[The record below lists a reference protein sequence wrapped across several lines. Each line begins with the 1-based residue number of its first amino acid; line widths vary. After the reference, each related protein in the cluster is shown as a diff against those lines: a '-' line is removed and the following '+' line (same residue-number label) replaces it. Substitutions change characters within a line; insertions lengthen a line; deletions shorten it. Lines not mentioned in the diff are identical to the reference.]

1 MKRLLSV
8 FTVLCAAALSG
19 CGAQVAT
26 TAATGAAIKKQ
37 EIDAGKQTKAMADK
51 NIEQAT
57 QAMQQRSEQTSNAD
71 K

>member
-8 FTVLCAAALSG
+8 FTVLIAAALSG
-19 CGAQVAT
+19 CGAHVAT